1 MALFALT
8 GILSLGAGMGV
19 GALLPVSG
27 KPKPITRA
35 TPMPM
40 VNVPQPSLPPSSVT
54 IKPTKKLQGGGAQ
67 APLKQAPLKQ
77 EHQTLDFDEFDKS
90 LMKMLQGQPGKISTI
105 RPSVAYDSQYYS
117 PPSSKPFVKS
127 PAPQPQLPAPQPQP
141 TPTQRPP
148 LKQPLQGGGS
158 HKPPN
163 LDNNLKTS
171 WF

>member
-67 APLKQAPLKQ
+67 APLKQEPSKQ
-77 EHQTLDFDEFDKS
+77 HTLDFDEFDKS

-127 PAPQPQLPAPQPQP
+127 PQPPAPQP
-141 TPTQRPP
+141 TPTQTPP
-148 LKQPLQGGGS
+148 PRQPLHGGGS